1 MPYIGNKS
9 DTAFTSLLKQ
19 DLTGASGTSLTLTH
33 AVANANDIGLYI
45 NNVRQEPTEAYSV
58 NGTTVTLTGSV
69 VGTDDIYVIYLAR
82 AVQTTVPPDG
92 SVGTAKIADGAITDI
107 KLSSSFQS
115 PIKVAVLHDEKAY
128 NVYGA
133 QGTAGQF
140 NDRDLNTIHFDP
152 NNIVNLSNNQFTLQ
166 TGTYVIEWSCPS
178 YRTNRHLTQL
188 YNVTTSSLVEYGQM
202 AYANSANNVHD
213 FSTGIAHVVL
223 TSATVF
229 KIQSYIESTTG
240 GSGDFG
246 IAINGINVPN
256 IYTRVKITKLA

>member
-1 MPYIGNKS
+1 M
-9 DTAFTSLLKQ
+9 TSIIKVNNIQ
-19 DLTGASGTSLTLTH
+19 NSSGTSALT
-33 AVANANDIGLYI
+33 I
-45 NNVRQEPTEAYSV
+45 
-58 NGTTVTLTGSV
+58 
-69 VGTDDIYVIYLAR
+69 
-82 AVQTTVPPDG
+82 DG
-92 SVGTAKIADGAITDI
+92 SGNVSFGQTYPKI
-107 KLSSSFQS
+107 
-115 PIKVAVLHDEKAY
+115 AVLHDENAY

-152 NNIVNLSNNQFTLQ
+152 NNIVSLSNNQFTLQ

-256 IYTRVKITKLA
+256 IYTRVKITQIG